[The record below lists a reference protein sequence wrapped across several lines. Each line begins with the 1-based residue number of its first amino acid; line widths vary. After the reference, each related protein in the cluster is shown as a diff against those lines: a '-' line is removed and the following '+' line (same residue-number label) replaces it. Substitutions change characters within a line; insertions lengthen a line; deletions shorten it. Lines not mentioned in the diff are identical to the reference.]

1 MRLSA
6 ILTTFLGLAV
16 AGGSAYVAHDYVE
29 RSKAS
34 ASVTEQAEMVNVMVA
49 RSNIAL
55 GQSIESH
62 VMESISWPRQ
72 SVPAGV
78 YTDRNEL
85 LPAQGQPARRAKRAI
100 AQGELIMKSKVSDF
114 GEKVTI
120 GQTLGPNLRAMAIKV
135 SAETAVGGFV
145 TPGDSVDVVLTQG
158 RGGELS
164 AVTILQNI
172 RIVGVD
178 QDADEHADT
187 PEIARTV
194 TVAVTPEQSQRL
206 ALAQKAGTLSLTLR
220 NFEAAET
227 EKLQLIKLSDILM
240 DAPLEEK
247 ITRSVVVRRGNV
259 SAVEE
264 LR

>member
-1 MRLSA
+1 MRMSA
-6 ILTTFLGLAV
+6 ILTTLVGLAV
-16 AGGSAYVAHDYVE
+16 AGGSAYLARDYVE

-34 ASVTEQAEMVNVMVA
+34 ASVSEEAELVSVLVA
-49 RSNIAL
+49 RSDIAL
-55 GQSIESH
+55 GQAIEAH
-62 VMESISWPRQ
+62 LLETIAWPRD
-72 SVPAGV
+72 SVPGGV
-78 YTDRNEL
+78 YTDRGEL
-85 LPAQGQPARRAKRAI
+85 LAPQGQHPRRAKRAI
-100 AQGELIMKSKVSDF
+100 SQGELIMKSKVSEY

-158 RGGELS
+158 NREELR

-172 RIVGVD
+172 RVIGVD

-187 PEIARTV
+187 PEVARTV

-206 ALAQKAGTLSLTLR
+206 ALAQRAGTLSLTLR

-227 EKLQLIKLSDILM
+227 QQLDLIKLSDILI
-240 DAPLEEK
+240 DAPLEDK
-247 ITRSVVVRRGNV
+247 VSRTVLVRRGNTT
-259 SAVEE
+259 EIQE